1 MSNTLQGL
9 NLSQVASQTLDHL
22 GLSFPMFAHFA
33 RNFSDTVRQHGESV
47 VTRIPA
53 VLSAQ
58 DLSGGYTPGDVSSTQ
73 VEIELDHMKGFV
85 IGLSDLEISK
95 ARSADFVFNIF
106 TRPAV
111 DAVAKSFAD
120 SLLGLITPSNFPTAI
135 TKSAA
140 DFDTDEIAQA
150 QQLLST
156 AKAPKSMRS
165 ILLGTDYTA
174 SLMKDSMIYSDQYGS
189 RDPLLTGEV
198 MDVFGMGVV
207 EYQGIPTA
215 NNLRGFA
222 CHPSALVMAAR
233 HVAEP
238 STGGRVETI
247 STVEPRTGL
256 PVQFRQHYDATLGK
270 TMLSVSCLWGVALGN
285 TTCGVRILTP

>member
-9 NLSQVASQTLDHL
+9 SLTQVASITLDHL

-33 RNFSDTVRQHGESV
+33 RNFTDDVRQHGESV

-53 VLSAQ
+53 ALTAQ
-58 DLSGGYTPGDVSSTQ
+58 DLSGGYTPGDVSTSR
-73 VEIELDHMKGFV
+73 VEIQLDNMRGFV
-85 IGLSDLEISK
+85 IGLSDFEVSK
-95 ARSADFVFNIF
+95 AQSSDFIFNIF

-120 SLLGLITPSNFPTAI
+120 TLLGLITPSNFPAAI

-150 QQLLST
+150 QQLLSD
-156 AKAPKSMRS
+156 AKAPRSMRS
-165 ILLGTDYTA
+165 IILGTDYTA
-174 SLMKDSMIYSDQYGS
+174 SIMKDSLIYSDQYGS
-189 RDPLLTGEV
+189 RDPLLSGEV
-198 MDVFGMGVV
+198 TDVYGMGVV
-207 EYQGIPTA
+207 EYQGIPTV

-233 HVAEP
+233 NVAEP
-238 STGGRVETI
+238 STGGRVDTLSVI
-247 STVEPRTGL
+247 EPRTGL
-256 PVQFRQHYDATLGK
+256 PLQFRKHYAATLGK

-285 TTCGVRILTP
+285 TSCGVRILTP

>member
-1 MSNTLQGL
+1 MANSLQGL
-9 NLSQVASQTLDHL
+9 NLSMVASLTLDHL
-22 GLSFPMFAHFA
+22 GYSFPMFAHFA
-33 RNFSDTVRQHGESV
+33 RNFSDGVRQRGDGV
-47 VTRIPA
+47 TTRIPLA
-53 VLSAQ
+53 LNAM
-58 DLSGGYTPGDVSSTQ
+58 DLSGSYSPGDIETTEVSVS
-73 VEIELDHMKGFV
+73 LDHMKGFV
-85 IGLSDLEISK
+85 IGLSDLEVSK
-95 ARSADFVFNIF
+95 AKSADFIFNVFAM
-106 TRPAV
+106 PAV

-156 AKAPKSMRS
+156 ARAPRSMRS

-174 SLMKDSMIYSDQYGS
+174 SLMKDSMIYSDQYGT

-238 STGGRVETI
+238 STGGRVETL

-256 PVQFRQHYDATLGK
+256 PVQFRKHYDATLGK